1 MKLQEALSFTGNEYQ
16 SMSYDE
22 LAKVTKAMAE
32 AARRRISRVQEG
44 PAYEKLVGRAL
55 GEGRRQQVSGLNVR
69 NGVVR
74 ITQKFKGPNRMS
86 MSDLRT
92 LRKELYNYLKDPRST
107 QSGLNAWRE
116 EIEEEERR
124 RNTPVHIDEPT
135 DQPLWDVY
143 ETLESIPDLMSFA
156 RNELG
161 LDPSNDINTQI
172 DYVYGTPE
180 YERAVRDIIEQVV
193 EDIEGAR
200 EAPMPNFGF

>member
-1 MKLQEALSFTGNEYQ
+1 
-16 SMSYDE
+16 
-22 LAKVTKAMAE
+22 
-32 AARRRISRVQEG
+32 
-44 PAYEKLVGRAL
+44 
-55 GEGRRQQVSGLNVR
+55 
-69 NGVVR
+69 
-74 ITQKFKGPNRMS
+74 MS

>member
-1 MKLQEALSFTGNEYQ
+1 MKLQKALSFTGNEYQ
-16 SMSYDE
+16 SMSYEE
-22 LAKVTKAMAE
+22 LAEVTKAMAE

-44 PAYEKLVGRAL
+44 PAYEKLEGRAL
-55 GEGRRQQVSGLNVR
+55 GEGRRQQVAGLNVR

-86 MSDLRT
+86 MPELRT

-135 DQPLWDVY
+135 GQPLWDVY

-161 LDPSNDINTQI
+161 FDPSNDINTQI

-180 YERAVRDIIEQVV
+180 YERAVRDIIEQAI
-193 EDIEGAR
+193 ENIEGAR